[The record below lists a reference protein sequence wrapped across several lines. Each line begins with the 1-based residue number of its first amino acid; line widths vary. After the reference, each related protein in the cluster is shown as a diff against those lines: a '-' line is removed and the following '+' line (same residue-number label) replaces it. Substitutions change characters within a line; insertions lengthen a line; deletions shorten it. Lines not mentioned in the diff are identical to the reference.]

1 MTTQEILVSATR
13 AVRPWDSLD
22 ATVYDLRTVSK
33 SDVFTDQAQ
42 IEICLRCPLAECNNC
57 LDGWK
62 SISAIRPHKK
72 RGRRRANKV

>member
-1 MTTQEILVSATR
+1 MTTQEMVRSATR
-13 AVRPWDSLD
+13 AVKPWASLD

-33 SDVFTDQAQ
+33 SDVFTDQAT
-42 IEICLRCPLAECNNC
+42 IEICLNCPRAECCNC

-72 RGRRRANKV
+72 RGGRRAKV

>member
-1 MTTQEILVSATR
+1 MTTQEMVRSATR
-13 AVRPWDSLD
+13 AVKPWASLD

-42 IEICLRCPLAECNNC
+42 IEICLRCTLSECCNC

-72 RGRRRANKV
+72 RGGRRAKV

>member
-1 MTTQEILVSATR
+1 MTTQEMLASATR
-13 AVRPWDSLD
+13 AVKPWDSLD

-33 SDVFTDQAQ
+33 SDVFTDQAT
-42 IEICLRCPLAECNNC
+42 IEICLNCPRVECCNC

-72 RGRRRANKV
+72 RGGRRAKV

>member
-1 MTTQEILVSATR
+1 MTTQEMVRSATR
-13 AVRPWDSLD
+13 AVKPWASLD

-33 SDVFTDQAQ
+33 SDVFTDQAT
-42 IEICLRCPLAECNNC
+42 IEICLNCPRAECCNC

-72 RGRRRANKV
+72 RGGHRAKV